1 MVCMYFTTVC
11 MPVCIPVCTGLYGMY
26 LEKTKP
32 RLLNTYG
39 FKCRT
44 ANAPAD
50 HLGRHLR
57 PPPSGLCS
65 IAKVRGA
72 LDGTADGPYLR
83 GINLPR
89 ATLGGDERVDVL
101 GRLLFPRRLG
111 DEI

>member
-1 MVCMYFTTVC
+1 MENF
-11 MPVCIPVCTGLYGMY
+11 IA
-26 LEKTKP
+26 EKLNGH
-32 RLLNTYG
+32 LLHHRG
-39 FKCRT
+39 
-44 ANAPAD
+44 AASPGAD
-50 HLGRHLR
+50 DGRHLR
-57 PPPSGLCS
+57 LPPSGLCS

>member
-1 MVCMYFTTVC
+1 MARARGRVH
-11 MPVCIPVCTGLYGMY
+11 PDA
-26 LEKTKP
+26 
-32 RLLNTYG
+32 RLLAHHPARHLILG
-39 FKCRT
+39 ICPPHQLLPD

-50 HLGRHLR
+50 HLGRHHRL
-57 PPPSGLCS
+57 PPSGLCP

-89 ATLGGDERVDVL
+89 ATLGADERVDVL

>member
-1 MVCMYFTTVC
+1 MIQRGAAAGRCTTG
-11 MPVCIPVCTGLYGMY
+11 IIRS
-26 LEKTKP
+26 EKVAGRKEVVSAP
-32 RLLNTYG
+32 NAL
-39 FKCRT
+39 KT
-44 ANAPAD
+44 AAG
-50 HLGRHLR
+50 LGRHLR
-57 PPPSGLCS
+57 LPPSGLCS

>member
-1 MVCMYFTTVC
+1 MSPTLV
-11 MPVCIPVCTGLYGMY
+11 LY
-26 LEKTKP
+26 
-32 RLLNTYG
+32 
-39 FKCRT
+39 
-44 ANAPAD
+44 AS
-50 HLGRHLR
+50 HQ
-57 PPPSGLCS
+57 PSGLCS

-72 LDGTADGPYLR
+72 LDGAADSPYLR

>member
-1 MVCMYFTTVC
+1 M
-11 MPVCIPVCTGLYGMY
+11 
-26 LEKTKP
+26 
-32 RLLNTYG
+32 
-39 FKCRT
+39 
-44 ANAPAD
+44 
-50 HLGRHLR
+50 
-57 PPPSGLCS
+57 
-65 IAKVRGA
+65 RGA